1 MSNDNK
7 QGTVRMSIVYLLL
20 GMMFIV
26 VFVRVVYL
34 KTGERKEFWTKQEQK
49 RIIKERVVSAKRG
62 NIYAMDPDNGEYLL
76 LATTEPQYDVYIDL
90 GKSLEFDKESKH
102 KVKQWV
108 ISQEDFNKNMNA
120 LCDSLAKV
128 FQNGRDCKSA
138 AEYKRYFL
146 KARKAERRYV
156 TVRRKVSEK
165 ELERMKRFP
174 LIGYQRFKRKKP
186 TGKYDFVGAVH
197 VEKGSKRVYPY
208 YPMSRRTI
216 GINVT
221 DNGCDTCYNG
231 IDGAFTQYLSGV
243 HGKRL
248 EIKINPN
255 EWVPVNTDEKIKTID
270 GMDVVTTLDVSLQEL
285 AENSLRSCL
294 DSSEAESGCVVLM
307 EVETG
312 YIKAISNLSLNKNGE
327 YVESDN
333 IAISNSFEPGST
345 FKIVTA
351 MMLLDRGLADT
362 SDLVPTGVKN
372 FPGNEK
378 PIRDVGGTNHGLVSF
393 ARALEMSSNVGISQ
407 LVYNIYNKKRADF
420 SKDLKEYFAFEPLG
434 LNIKVHEPKPK
445 IGSSEN
451 PTDLLRMSFGYVSRM
466 TPLQILTFYNAIANK
481 GVMVKPQF
489 DQSVVKDGKEVERFA
504 PIIMSEASCKR
515 ATIDKLHNV
524 LKGVVQNGTGRR
536 LKTASYGIAGKSGT
550 AEIGYDKKHAGIQ
563 HRASFVGYF
572 PADAPKY
579 SCIVVISKPQKART
593 HGGDLAAP
601 VFRELS
607 DRVVGTRIDFNKTNI
622 KESTVKYPV
631 IGYGNGGDFYAFCKS
646 LGLHIAKPSVMWV
659 KGKDINGMCALSE
672 QNVQSGIV
680 PNVVGLTI
688 KDAVYMLENLG
699 MKVRF
704 HGKGKVV
711 SQSVAAGSRID
722 KRNNVIVLGLRS
734 PREEE
739 K

>member
-1 MSNDNK
+1 
-7 QGTVRMSIVYLLL
+7 
-20 GMMFIV
+20 
-26 VFVRVVYL
+26 
-34 KTGERKEFWTKQEQK
+34 
-49 RIIKERVVSAKRG
+49 
-62 NIYAMDPDNGEYLL
+62 
-76 LATTEPQYDVYIDL
+76 
-90 GKSLEFDKESKH
+90 
-102 KVKQWV
+102 
-108 ISQEDFNKNMNA
+108 
-120 LCDSLAKV
+120 
-128 FQNGRDCKSA
+128 
-138 AEYKRYFL
+138 
-146 KARKAERRYV
+146 
-156 TVRRKVSEK
+156 
-165 ELERMKRFP
+165 
-174 LIGYQRFKRKKP
+174 
-186 TGKYDFVGAVH
+186 
-197 VEKGSKRVYPY
+197 
-208 YPMSRRTI
+208 
-216 GINVT
+216 
-221 DNGCDTCYNG
+221 
-231 IDGAFTQYLSGV
+231 
-243 HGKRL
+243 
-248 EIKINPN
+248 
-255 EWVPVNTDEKIKTID
+255 
-270 GMDVVTTLDVSLQEL
+270 
-285 AENSLRSCL
+285 
-294 DSSEAESGCVVLM
+294 
-307 EVETG
+307 
-312 YIKAISNLSLNKNGE
+312 
-327 YVESDN
+327 
-333 IAISNSFEPGST
+333 
-345 FKIVTA
+345 
-351 MMLLDRGLADT
+351 
-362 SDLVPTGVKN
+362 
-372 FPGNEK
+372 
-378 PIRDVGGTNHGLVSF
+378 
-393 ARALEMSSNVGISQ
+393 MSSNVGISQ

-489 DQSVVKDGKEVERFA
+489 VQSVVKDGKEVERFA
-504 PIIMSEASCKR
+504 PIIMSEAICKR
-515 ATIDKLHNV
+515 ETIDKLHNV

-563 HRASFVGYF
+563 HRASFVVFF

-593 HGGDLAAP
+593 HGVDGAP
-601 VFRELS
+601 GG
-607 DRVVGTRIDFNKTNI
+607 VGIGQVEGHIDFNKTNI

-646 LGLHIAKPSVMWV
+646 LGLHITKPSVMWV